1 MVQKLG
7 NMSAPYS
14 LIEIDNGGLYR
25 WKDTI
30 AMLMKIKI
38 NAMH

>member
-1 MVQKLG
+1 MVQRLG
-7 NMSAPYS
+7 NMSALYLP
-14 LIEIDNGGLYR
+14 IEIDNGGLYR

-38 NAMH
+38 DAMP